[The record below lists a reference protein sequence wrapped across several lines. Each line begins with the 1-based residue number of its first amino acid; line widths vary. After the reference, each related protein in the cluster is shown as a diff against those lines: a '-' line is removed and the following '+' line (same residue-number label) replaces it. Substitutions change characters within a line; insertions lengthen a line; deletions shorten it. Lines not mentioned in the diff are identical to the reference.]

1 MPAKKYRINLT
12 EAERRA
18 AREAANSNALTKTI
32 RARAQAL
39 LMADEG
45 SGGPGFSDADIASA
59 LGCSVTTVER
69 SRRRCSEE
77 GLASVLERKKCAPRP
92 AKRRLDGRGEA
103 TLVAT
108 ACSAAP
114 EGASCWTLQ
123 LLAGRLVELGA
134 TDEISYETVRRT
146 LKKMSSN
153 PG

>member
-1 MPAKKYRINLT
+1 MPSKKYRITLT
-12 EAERRA
+12 ESERGT
-18 AREAANSNALTKTI
+18 AREATNSNALTKTI
-32 RARAQAL
+32 RTRAQVL

-45 SGGPGFSDADIASA
+45 SGGPGFRDEDIASA
-59 LGCSVTTVER
+59 LGCSLATVER

-77 GLASVLERKKCAPRP
+77 GVASVLERKKGAPRP
-92 AKRRLDGRGEA
+92 AKRKLDGRGEA

-114 EGASCWTLQ
+114 EGASGWTLQ